1 MMDDRANTIFIARPV
16 HSIEDLATAIIAA
29 VYGDEEEPSTA
40 TNTADSPQSADPH
53 TRPVPHNLD
62 ALADLLRETEV
73 NRLVVVDWRMPEDLT
88 SKLLHVFANEHI
100 QLTRS

>member
-1 MMDDRANTIFIARPV
+1 MMDARANTIFIARPV

-29 VYGDEEEPSTA
+29 VYGDEEESSTA
-40 TNTADSPQSADPH
+40 TATADSPQITDPNA
-53 TRPVPHNLD
+53 RPVPHNLD
-62 ALADLLRETEV
+62 ALADLLRETDV
-73 NRLVVVDWRMPEDLT
+73 NHLVVMNWRMPEELT